1 MAQIET
7 WLRCDLERPV
17 IVQQLTGNV
26 FAADVQGN
34 LIGVI
39 VKRGEQDVALS
50 GSVIGYIIRG
60 DGATVVVNGTV
71 SGNRVSIVLP
81 QSAYTVVGPISIA
94 IRLVSGDVKTV
105 LGACT
110 GYVYRT
116 TTDTIVDPGHVIP
129 SIEELLAKIEDC
141 ERAAA
146 AANAAAGS
154 ANTAA
159 GTANTAAGNANT
171 AAGTANT
178 AAAKIDNMTADAES
192 LASSE
197 PASAV
202 VTEISGHKHVHFGVP
217 RGVNGR
223 DGVIS
228 SVDLGMFAVK
238 IDENGHL
245 IVMYN
250 DNEDPPP
257 LSINSNGHLIYTIE

>member
-7 WLRCDLERPV
+7 WLECDLKKPV
-17 IVQQLTGNV
+17 VVRQLTGNV
-26 FAADVQGN
+26 FLADVQGN
-34 LIGVI
+34 VVGVK
-39 VKRGEQDVALS
+39 VTSGGQNVTLS
-50 GSVIGYIIRG
+50 GSVIGYIIRA

-71 SGNRVSIVLP
+71 SGNMASIVLP
-81 QSAYTVVGPISIA
+81 QSAYAVVGPISIA

-105 LGACT
+105 LCACT

-116 TTDTIVDPGHVIP
+116 TTDSIVDPGHVIP

-202 VTEISGHKHVHFGVP
+202 VTEISGHKHLHIGVP

>member
-7 WLRCDLERPV
+7 WFECDLQKPV
-17 IVQQLTGNV
+17 VVRQLTGNV
-26 FAADVQGN
+26 FLADVQGN
-34 LIGVI
+34 LIGVKVI
-39 VKRGEQDVALS
+39 SGGQNVTLS
-50 GSVIGYIIRG
+50 GSAIGYIIRG

-71 SGNRVSIVLP
+71 SGNRASIVLP
-81 QSAYTVVGPISIA
+81 QSAYAVVGPISIA

-105 LGACT
+105 LCACT

-116 TTDTIVDPGHVIP
+116 TTDSIVDPGHVIP

-178 AAAKIDNMTADAES
+178 AAEKIDNMTADAES

-223 DGVIS
+223 DGIIA
-228 SVDLGMFAVK
+228 SVDAGLFSMAINNDG
-238 IDENGHL
+238 DL
-245 IVMYN
+245 ICTYST
-250 DNEDPPP
+250 DPPA
-257 LSINSNGHLIYTIE
+257 LSIDSNGDLIYTI